1 MPSGAWCV
9 QGSRCGGGE
18 REGFINGAATVYAT
32 RTRVRWGL
40 TRLWWWCGR
49 GGALTHGV
57 GALYVLLGSND
68 DCSGVRRGG
77 RRGVADVDN
86 EAIIDVEID
95 VDGGSVTPSQVS
107 RRRGATRALELFVR
121 N

>member
-1 MPSGAWCV
+1 MVVVW
-9 QGSRCGGGE
+9 E
-18 REGFINGAATVYAT
+18 
-32 RTRVRWGL
+32 
-40 TRLWWWCGR
+40 R

-86 EAIIDVEID
+86 DASIDVEID
-95 VDGGSVTPSQVS
+95 VDGGSVNPSQVS